1 MSRFFLS
8 LLLSLVS
15 SLCMYAQS
23 YNASQENMRNQI
35 VNYLA
40 KQGYTAEKQDDGLK
54 FKNEGTNYYIE
65 ISKEDVSPM
74 YLRLCRYVKYSDS
87 LKQETV
93 IKQLKSYNTKLGVK
107 VCCTDNGI
115 VISTE
120 MFVASSTDFTDVFP
134 TLLSQIKA
142 TYKTINE

>member
-1 MSRFFLS
+1 MKKFILFLFAA
-8 LLLSLVS
+8 LLTCS
-15 SLCMYAQS
+15 MYAQN
-23 YNASQENMRNQI
+23 YNSAQENMRNQI

-120 MFVASSTDFTDVFP
+120 MFVASSTDFTDIFP
-134 TLLSQIKA
+134 ILLSQIKA

>member
-1 MSRFFLS
+1 MKRFAFFVMLTLFS
-8 LLLSLVS
+8 
-15 SLCMYAQS
+15 CNFYAQS
-23 YNASQENMRNQI
+23 YNSTHENMRNQI

>member
-1 MSRFFLS
+1 MRKVLLFLFATMFAGS
-8 LLLSLVS
+8 
-15 SLCMYAQS
+15 MYAQS

-40 KQGYTAEKQDDGLK
+40 KQGYTAEKRDDGLK

-74 YLRLCRYVKYSDS
+74 YLRLCRYIKYSDS

-115 VISTE
+115 VISAE

-134 TLLSQIKA
+134 ILLSQIKA

>member
-1 MSRFFLS
+1 MKKFILFLFAA
-8 LLLSLVS
+8 LLTCSV
-15 SLCMYAQS
+15 YAQN
-23 YNASQENMRNQI
+23 YNAAQENMRNQI

-93 IKQLKSYNTKLGVK
+93 IKQLRSYNTKLGVK

>member
-1 MSRFFLS
+1 MRKVLLFLFATMFS
-8 LLLSLVS
+8 GS
-15 SLCMYAQS
+15 MYAQS

-40 KQGYTAEKQDDGLK
+40 KQGYIAEKQDDGLK

-142 TYKTINE
+142 AYKTINK

>member
-1 MSRFFLS
+1 MKKFILFLFAT
-8 LLLSLVS
+8 LLTCS
-15 SLCMYAQS
+15 MYAQN
-23 YNASQENMRNQI
+23 YNSAQENMRNQI

-40 KQGYTAEKQDDGLK
+40 KQGYTAETQDDGLK
-54 FKNEGTNYYIE
+54 FKNEGINYYIE

-93 IKQLKSYNTKLGVK
+93 IKQLKSYNIKLGVK
-107 VCCTDNGI
+107 VCCADSGL

-142 TYKTINE
+142 AYNTINE

>member
-1 MSRFFLS
+1 MRKLILFLYAAFFTCS
-8 LLLSLVS
+8 
-15 SLCMYAQS
+15 MYAQS

-35 VNYLA
+35 VNYLTQ
-40 KQGYTAEKQDDGLK
+40 QGYTAEKQDDGLK

>member
-40 KQGYTAEKQDDGLK
+40 KQGYTAVKQDDGLK

-65 ISKEDVSPM
+65 ISK
-74 YLRLCRYVKYSDS
+74 
-87 LKQETV
+87 
-93 IKQLKSYNTKLGVK
+93 
-107 VCCTDNGI
+107 
-115 VISTE
+115 
-120 MFVASSTDFTDVFP
+120 
-134 TLLSQIKA
+134 
-142 TYKTINE
+142 

>member
-1 MSRFFLS
+1 MKKFILFLFAA
-8 LLLSLVS
+8 LLTCS
-15 SLCMYAQS
+15 MYAQN
-23 YNASQENMRNQI
+23 YNSAQENMRTQI

-74 YLRLCRYVKYSDS
+74 YLRLCRYVKYSNS

-115 VISTE
+115 VISAE
-120 MFVASSTDFTDVFP
+120 MFVVLSTDFTDVFP

>member
-1 MSRFFLS
+1 MKKFILFLFAA
-8 LLLSLVS
+8 LLTCS
-15 SLCMYAQS
+15 MYAQN
-23 YNASQENMRNQI
+23 YNSAQENMRNQI

-40 KQGYTAEKQDDGLK
+40 KQGYTAEKQDDGLN

>member
-1 MSRFFLS
+1 MKRFAFFLMLTLFS
-8 LLLSLVS
+8 
-15 SLCMYAQS
+15 CNFYAQS
-23 YNASQENMRNQI
+23 YNSTQENMRNQI

-120 MFVASSTDFTDVFP
+120 MFVASSSDFTDVFP

>member
-1 MSRFFLS
+1 MKKFILFLFAA
-8 LLLSLVS
+8 LLTCS
-15 SLCMYAQS
+15 MYAQN
-23 YNASQENMRNQI
+23 YNSAQENMRTQI

-54 FKNEGTNYYIE
+54 FKNEGANYYIE

-93 IKQLKSYNTKLGVK
+93 MKQLKSYNTILGVK
-107 VCCTDNGI
+107 VCCTDNSI

>member
-1 MSRFFLS
+1 MKKFILFLFATLFTCS
-8 LLLSLVS
+8 I
-15 SLCMYAQS
+15 YAQN
-23 YNASQENMRNQI
+23 YNSAQENMRSQI

-40 KQGYTAEKQDDGLK
+40 KQGYTAEIQDDGLK

-74 YLRLCRYVKYSDS
+74 YLRLCRYVKYSES
-87 LKQETV
+87 LKQETI

-115 VISTE
+115 VISSE

-142 TYKTINE
+142 AYKTINE